1 MASSDELAAK
11 LARIRKLLVQQR
23 MEAAWLTSAGNVS
36 WLLAGGDPV
45 VSLVDP
51 PVARALI
58 TADEVRLYAP
68 EFERDRLETEELP
81 PGLAIHYLPW
91 EESSAFD
98 QARLAV
104 VEPERTLTDERAP
117 DLVQHD
123 FWPLRAPL
131 LPQEVERYR
140 SLCSDAAT
148 AVGSV
153 LRGLEAGWSEHRIA
167 GEVSRE
173 LRSRGIQPAV
183 LLVGGDG
190 RLKRYRHPIPS
201 NEPANDRVMVVV
213 CGRRHGL
220 YANLTRLVAFTPL
233 DPQESRRYESLLGV
247 EEAAFAATRH
257 GRFFRDVLTALQ
269 QAYAQHHHP
278 LAWKYHHQGGPTG
291 YFTRDF
297 LATPFD
303 DRIVLDGS
311 AYAWNP
317 SLPGLKVED
326 TVLLAH
332 QSLEVLTHDPQWPS
346 TEVADLQRP
355 DILVLG

>member
-1 MASSDELAAK
+1 MTGTDELTAK

-23 MEAAWLTSAGNVS
+23 MDAAWLTSAGNVS

-45 VSLVDP
+45 VALTDP
-51 PVARALI
+51 PVARALV
-58 TADEVRLYAP
+58 TADDARLYAP
-68 EFERDRLETEELP
+68 EFERDRIETEELP
-81 PGLAIHYLPW
+81 AGLPIYYVPW
-91 EESSAFD
+91 EEAGAFD
-98 QARLAV
+98 QARLSV
-104 VEPERTLTDERAP
+104 VEPERTLTDAP
-117 DLVQHD
+117 APGLQQHD

-131 LPQEVERYR
+131 LPEEVERYR
-140 SLCSDAAT
+140 LLCRDTAV

-153 LRGLEAGWSEHRIA
+153 LRGLEPGLSEHQIA
-167 GEVSRE
+167 GAVARE
-173 LRSRGIQPAV
+173 LRNRGIQPAV

-190 RLKRYRHPIPS
+190 RLKRYRHPLPS
-201 NEPANDRVMVVV
+201 NETANDRAMVVV

-233 DPQESRRYESLLGV
+233 DPQESRRYESLLQV
-247 EEAAFAATRH
+247 EEAAFAVTRH

-269 QAYAQHHHP
+269 QAYAEHHHP

-326 TVLLAH
+326 TVLLTH
-332 QSLEVLTHDPQWPS
+332 QSLEVLTRDPEWPT
-346 TEVADLQRP
+346 TEIAGLHRP
-355 DILVLG
+355 EILVLD